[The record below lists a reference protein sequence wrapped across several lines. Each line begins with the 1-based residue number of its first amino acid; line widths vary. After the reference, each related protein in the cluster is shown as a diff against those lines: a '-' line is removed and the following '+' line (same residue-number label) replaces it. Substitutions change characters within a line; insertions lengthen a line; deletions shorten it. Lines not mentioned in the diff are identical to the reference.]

1 MVQEKKWWVYLSL
14 IMAMIFWAFS
24 FVWVKEVYL
33 VYGPLTTVF
42 FRLLIAT
49 VLLLLFALLTG
60 KLVRIARKDLTTFLL
75 LAFFEPFLY
84 FMGESFGLK
93 FVSSTVGAIIVA
105 TIPLFSPLA
114 AARFHGEKISLRT
127 FLGILLSFLG
137 VSIVVFDSK
146 FNLTASPLGIA
157 LEFLAVLSAIGYIV
171 VLKKLAVKYN
181 PTSIITY
188 QNLLGIIYFLPFW
201 LIFEF
206 RDFTTIPFN
215 VTAFSGILKLSV
227 FASCIAFIFYAHSV
241 KRLGINS
248 VNIFINIIP
257 VFTAIFA
264 WYILDEP
271 LSLQKFAGIIVV
283 IAGLLLA
290 QVKLKKSAERI
301 VAIQQD
307 AGR

>member
-1 MVQEKKWWVYLSL
+1 LQEKKGWVYLSL
-14 IMAMIFWAFS
+14 IMSMIFWAFS

-42 FRLLIAT
+42 FRLVIAS

-181 PTSIITY
+181 PTSIIAY

-201 LIFEF
+201 LIFEY
-206 RDFTTIPFN
+206 RDFTAIPFN
-215 VTAFSGILKLSV
+215 VAAFNGILKLSV

-290 QVKLKKSAERI
+290 QVKLKKSVERV

>member
-1 MVQEKKWWVYLSL
+1 MQEKKWFVFPSL
-14 IMAMIFWAFS
+14 ILAMIFWAFS
-24 FVWVKEVYL
+24 FVWVKEVYI

-42 FRLLIAT
+42 FRLVIAS
-49 VLLLLFALLTG
+49 LLLMAFALSTG
-60 KLVRIARKDLTTFLL
+60 KLVKIERKDLLTFVLL
-75 LAFFEPFLY
+75 SFFEPFLY

-93 FVSSTVGAIIVA
+93 YVSSTVGAIIVA
-105 TIPLFSPLA
+105 TIPLFSPIA
-114 AARFHGEKISLRT
+114 ASRFHGEKISIRT
-127 FLGILLSFLG
+127 FLGILLSFFG
-137 VSIVVFDSK
+137 VSLVVFDSSY
-146 FNLTASPLGIA
+146 NLTASPLGIA

-171 VLKKLAVKYN
+171 VLKKLAIKYN

-188 QNLLGIIYFLPFW
+188 QNLLGTIYFLPLW

-206 RDFTTIPFN
+206 RDFTAIPFN
-215 VTAFSGILKLSV
+215 LPAFAGILKLSV

-241 KRLGINS
+241 RQLGINS

-257 VFTAIFA
+257 VFTALFA

-271 LSLQKFAGIIVV
+271 LTLRKFVGIAVV
-283 IAGLLLA
+283 ISGLLLA
-290 QVKLKKSAERI
+290 QVKLKKNTERM

>member
-1 MVQEKKWWVYLSL
+1 MQEKKWLVYLAL
-14 IMAMIFWAFS
+14 ILAMIFWAFS

-33 VYGPLTTVF
+33 VYGPLTTVL
-42 FRLLIAT
+42 FRLVIAS
-49 VLLLLFALLTG
+49 VLLLAFAFLSG
-60 KLVRIARKDLTTFLL
+60 KIVKIERKDYGTFVLL
-75 LAFFEPFLY
+75 SFFEPFLY
-84 FMGESFGLK
+84 FMGESYGLMY
-93 FVSSTVGAIIVA
+93 VSSTVGAIIVA
-105 TIPLFSPLA
+105 TIPLFSPIA
-114 AARFHGEKISLRT
+114 ASRFHGEKLSPRT
-127 FLGILLSFLG
+127 FIGILLSFFG
-137 VSIVVFDSK
+137 VSIVVLDNS

-188 QNLLGIIYFLPFW
+188 QNILGIIYFLPLW
-201 LIFEF
+201 LAFEY
-206 RDFTTIPFN
+206 RDFTTVPFDFP
-215 VTAFSGILKLSV
+215 AFAGILKLSV

-271 LSLQKFAGIIVV
+271 LTLRKFIGIAVV
-283 IAGLLLA
+283 ITGLLLA
-290 QVKLKKSAERI
+290 QVKLKKRTEKI

-307 AGR
+307 GGR

>member
-1 MVQEKKWWVYLSL
+1 MQEKKWLVYLAL
-14 IMAMIFWAFS
+14 ILAMIFWAFS

-33 VYGPLTTVF
+33 VYGPLTTVL
-42 FRLLIAT
+42 FRLVIAS
-49 VLLLLFALLTG
+49 VLLLAFAFLTG
-60 KLVRIARKDLTTFLL
+60 KIVKIERKDYGTFVLL
-75 LAFFEPFLY
+75 SFFEPFLY
-84 FMGESFGLK
+84 FMGESYGLMY
-93 FVSSTVGAIIVA
+93 VSSTVGAIIVA
-105 TIPLFSPLA
+105 TIPLFSPIA
-114 AARFHGEKISLRT
+114 ASRFHGEKLSPRT
-127 FLGILLSFLG
+127 FIGILLSFFG
-137 VSIVVFDSK
+137 VSIVVLDNS

-188 QNLLGIIYFLPFW
+188 QNLLGIIYFLPLW
-201 LIFEF
+201 LVFEF
-206 RDFTTIPFN
+206 RDFTSVPFN
-215 VTAFSGILKLSV
+215 FPAFAGILKLSV

-257 VFTAIFA
+257 VFTALFA

-271 LSLQKFAGIIVV
+271 LTLRKFIGIVV
-283 IAGLLLA
+283 VITGLLLA
-290 QVKLKKSAERI
+290 QVKLKKTTEKM

-307 AGR
+307 GGR

>member
-1 MVQEKKWWVYLSL
+1 MKQSKWLVYLSL
-14 IMAMIFWAFS
+14 ILSMVFWSFS

-42 FRLLIAT
+42 FRLIIAS
-49 VLLLLFALLTG
+49 L
-60 KLVRIARKDLTTFLL
+60 LL
-75 LAFFEPFLY
+75 LAFAFATKKMVKIERKDFFTFILLSLFEPFLY
-84 FMGESFGLK
+84 FMGESYGLK
-93 FVSSTVGAIIVA
+93 YVSSTVGAIIVA

-114 AARFHGEKISLRT
+114 ASRFHGEKLSGRT
-127 FLGILLSFLG
+127 FAGILISFIG
-137 VSIVVFDSK
+137 VALVVFDSS

-157 LEFLAVLSAIGYIV
+157 LEFVAVLSAIGYIV

-201 LIFEF
+201 LLFEYS
-206 RDFTTIPFN
+206 DFMATPFN
-215 VTAFSGILKLSV
+215 FPAFAGILKLSV
-227 FASCIAFIFYAHSV
+227 FASCIAFIFYAQSV

-248 VNIFINIIP
+248 VNIFINVIP

-271 LSLQKFAGIIVV
+271 LSLRKFFGITVV

-290 QVKLKKSAERI
+290 QIKLKKSTERI
-301 VAIQQD
+301 VVIQQD
-307 AGR
+307 GGR

>member
-1 MVQEKKWWVYLSL
+1 MQAKKWWVYLSL
-14 IMAMIFWAFS
+14 ILAMIFWAFS

-33 VYGPLTTVF
+33 VYGPLTTVL
-42 FRLLIAT
+42 FRLVIASA
-49 VLLLLFALLTG
+49 LLMVFAFLTG
-60 KLVRIARKDLTTFLL
+60 KLVKIERKDLTTFVLL
-75 LAFFEPFLY
+75 SLFEPFLY
-84 FMGESFGLK
+84 FLGESYGLMY
-93 FVSSTVGAIIVA
+93 VSSTVGAIIVA

-114 AARFHGEKISLRT
+114 ASRFHGEKISVRT
-127 FLGILLSFLG
+127 FIGILLSFFG
-137 VSIVVFDSK
+137 VSIVVFDSS

-157 LEFLAVLSAIGYIV
+157 LEFLAVASAIGYIV
-171 VLKKLAVKYN
+171 VLKKLSVKYN

-188 QNLLGIIYFLPFW
+188 QNILGVIYFLPLW

-206 RDFTTIPFN
+206 RDFAATPFDFP
-215 VTAFSGILKLSV
+215 AFAGILKLSV

-241 KRLGINS
+241 KRLGINN

-257 VFTAIFA
+257 VFTALFA

-271 LSLQKFAGIIVV
+271 LTLRKFIGIIVV

-290 QVKLKKSAERI
+290 QVKLRKSTERI
-301 VAIQQD
+301 IVIQQD

>member
-1 MVQEKKWWVYLSL
+1 M
-14 IMAMIFWAFS
+14 
-24 FVWVKEVYL
+24 
-33 VYGPLTTVF
+33 
-42 FRLLIAT
+42 
-49 VLLLLFALLTG
+49 
-60 KLVRIARKDLTTFLL
+60 TTFLL

-181 PTSIITY
+181 PTSIIAY

-201 LIFEF
+201 LIFEY
-206 RDFTTIPFN
+206 RDFTAIPFN
-215 VTAFSGILKLSV
+215 VAAFNGILKLSV

-290 QVKLKKSAERI
+290 QVKLKKSTERI

>member
-1 MVQEKKWWVYLSL
+1 
-14 IMAMIFWAFS
+14 MIFWAFS

-42 FRLLIAT
+42 FRLVIAS

-181 PTSIITY
+181 PTSIIAY

-201 LIFEF
+201 LIFEY
-206 RDFTTIPFN
+206 RDFTAIPFN
-215 VTAFSGILKLSV
+215 VAAFNGILKLSV

-290 QVKLKKSAERI
+290 QVKLKKSTERI

>member
-1 MVQEKKWWVYLSL
+1 
-14 IMAMIFWAFS
+14 
-24 FVWVKEVYL
+24 
-33 VYGPLTTVF
+33 
-42 FRLLIAT
+42 
-49 VLLLLFALLTG
+49 
-60 KLVRIARKDLTTFLL
+60 
-75 LAFFEPFLY
+75 
-84 FMGESFGLK
+84 
-93 FVSSTVGAIIVA
+93 VA
-105 TIPLFSPLA
+105 TIPLFSPIA
-114 AARFHGEKISLRT
+114 ASRFHGEKLSSRT
-127 FLGILLSFLG
+127 FIGILLSFFG
-137 VSIVVFDSK
+137 VSIVVFDNS

-188 QNLLGIIYFLPFW
+188 QNLFGIVYFLPLW
-201 LIFEF
+201 LLFEF
-206 RDFTTIPFN
+206 KDFTAIPFN
-215 VTAFSGILKLSV
+215 FPAFAGILKLSV

-264 WYILDEP
+264 WYILGEP
-271 LSLQKFAGIIVV
+271 LTLRKFVGIVVV

-290 QVKLKKSAERI
+290 QIKMRKSTEKI

>member
-1 MVQEKKWWVYLSL
+1 M
-14 IMAMIFWAFS
+14 
-24 FVWVKEVYL
+24 
-33 VYGPLTTVF
+33 G
-42 FRLLIAT
+42 
-49 VLLLLFALLTG
+49 FALLTG
-60 KLVRIARKDLTTFLL
+60 KMMKIERKDIWIFVLL
-75 LAFFEPFLY
+75 SFFEPFLY

-93 FVSSTVGAIIVA
+93 YVSSTVGAIIVA

-114 AARFHGEKISLRT
+114 ASRFHGEKISVRT
-127 FLGILLSFLG
+127 FLGIMLSFFG
-137 VSIVVFDSK
+137 VSVVVFDNS
-146 FNLTASPLGIA
+146 FNLTASPLGVA
-157 LEFLAVLSAIGYIV
+157 LEFLAVVSAIFYTV

-188 QNLLGIIYFLPFW
+188 QNLLGIIYFLPLW

-206 RDFTTIPFN
+206 RDFTAIPFSFP
-215 VTAFSGILKLSV
+215 AFAGILKLSV

-257 VFTAIFA
+257 VFTALFA

-271 LSLQKFAGIIVV
+271 LTLRKFIGITIV
-283 IAGLLLA
+283 ISGLLLA
-290 QVKLKKSAERI
+290 QVKLKKSTEEI